1 MQQDHFTVDAMHV
14 AVPRAAGIDVH
25 KMELTATVRL
35 CEPGCPDASMATRS
49 FGTHPAQLAALA
61 AWLQGHRVEAA
72 TMEGTGIYWVA
83 PFRALEDAGIRA
95 ELVHAQHVKQI
106 KGRKT
111 DYQDSIWL
119 ARVCQFGLAQPS
131 YVPPRAFADL
141 RQQCRYRRK
150 LVADRARVRNR
161 IQRTLDH
168 DGLRLGGVLTDLF
181 GLNGRRVLDGLV
193 QGQSAEAVLESLSWH
208 VRGKLKTLAQT
219 LQAKLSAASLWLLAG
234 LLQDFDSATRRLAE
248 LDARVE
254 TAMAPWQRQ
263 LDLLETIPGIA
274 RSSAHA
280 ILAELGPEPTRVFAD
295 AASLAAW
302 AGVCPGNNESAGKRR
317 SGRARAGNPTL
328 RATLAECAHGAAR
341 TKDSQFHGFH
351 GAMAARIGYKR
362 AILATAHKLL
372 RTIYAILRDDH
383 PYKDP
388 QVNYE
393 QLLAQ
398 RNGPRWIRM
407 LDKHGLLQELLDAA

>member
-1 MQQDHFTVDAMHV
+1 MHS
-14 AVPRAAGIDVH
+14 PRY
-25 KMELTATVRL
+25 
-35 CEPGCPDASMATRS
+35 S
-49 FGTHPAQLAALA
+49 
-61 AWLQGHRVEAA
+61 
-72 TMEGTGIYWVA
+72 
-83 PFRALEDAGIRA
+83 
-95 ELVHAQHVKQI
+95 KQI

-119 ARVCQFGLAQPS
+119 ARVCQFGLARPS
-131 YVPPRAFADL
+131 YVPPREFADL

-193 QGQSAEAVLESLSWH
+193 QGHAAASILRSLTRH
-208 VRGKLKTLAQT
+208 VRGKLEPLAQT
-219 LQAKLSAASLWLLAG
+219 LEARLSASSLWLLAG
-234 LLQDFDSATRRLAE
+234 LLEDFDTATRRLDE
-248 LDARVE
+248 LDGRVDA
-254 TAMAPWQRQ
+254 AMAPWHRQ

-280 ILAELGPEPTRVFAD
+280 ILAELGPEPTRVFPD

-351 GAMAARIGYKR
+351 GALTARIGYKR

-388 QVNYE
+388 RVNYE
-393 QLLAQ
+393 QLLAR

-407 LDKHGLLQELLDAA
+407 LDKHGLLEELLGAA